1 MSMTNLT
8 ACRLRR
14 RPLLPALVAAV
25 AATTTMAFVHPSA
38 ARALPFDPLPSSF
51 QRWLNGTSATTP
63 ALPVIVSGLAECV
76 DGTQPVSPY
85 RIPVYSCLRGEVAL
99 RKNPSRRC
107 RLDRLAYFPTLDR
120 LRLWMSPSCGAS
132 AEIPGSIPLRK
143 RGPLPPAGGS

>member
-1 MSMTNLT
+1 MTNLP
-8 ACRLRR
+8 ACRLRW

-25 AATTTMAFVHPSA
+25 AATTTLASLHPSA

-85 RIPVYSCLRGEVAL
+85 RIPVYSCLRGEVVL
-99 RKNPSRRC
+99 RKDPSQRC
-107 RLDRLAYFPTLDR
+107 RLDRLAYFPSLDR
-120 LRLWMSPSCGAS
+120 LRLWISPSCRSS
-132 AEIPGSIPLRK
+132 AQIPGSIPLRN
-143 RGPLPPAGGS
+143 RGPLPATGGI